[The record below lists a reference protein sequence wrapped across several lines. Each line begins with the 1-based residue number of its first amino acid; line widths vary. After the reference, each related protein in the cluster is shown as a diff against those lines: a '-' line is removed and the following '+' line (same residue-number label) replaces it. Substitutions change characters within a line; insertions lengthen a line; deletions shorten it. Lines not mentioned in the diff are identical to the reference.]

1 MFKKFSDRIYYYE
14 GEERTDRPYLYYIR
28 GDEKSAVMDA
38 GNSRSHVEGFYAA
51 LSENGLP
58 LPAYTV
64 ITHWHWDHT
73 FGLPYVQ
80 GETVASALTNRK
92 LREVM
97 AWEWTPEAMENREK
111 TGEDIAFCNRC
122 IRLEYE
128 DLHEIRVVSAGREVA
143 DRQTIDLGGAHL
155 ELFAADSPHSRDS
168 LYVYIPEEKVL
179 AVGDAACED
188 FYDHDGQ
195 YDPEK
200 LRALLALWEPLQIS
214 FFLPGHSAPE
224 EREGMEAYLR
234 QILYTIER

>member
-1 MFKKFSDRIYYYE
+1 MLKKFSDRIYYYE

-28 GDEKSAVMDA
+28 GDEKSAVIDA
-38 GNSRSHVEGFYAA
+38 GNSQRHVQQFYQA
-51 LSENGLP
+51 LSGNGLP
-58 LPAYTV
+58 LPVYTI

-97 AWEWTPEAMENREK
+97 EWEWTPEAMEGRER
-111 TGEDIAFCNRC
+111 TGQDIAFCNQC

-128 DLHEIRVVSAGREVA
+128 NLNEIHVIPAGQEVA
-143 DRQTIDLGGAHL
+143 DRKTIDLGGVRL

-168 LYVYIPEEKVL
+168 LYIYIPEEKAL
-179 AVGDAACED
+179 AVGDATCED
-188 FYDHDGQ
+188 FYDNDGK

-200 LRALLALWEPLQIS
+200 LRALLAFFEPLDFS
-214 FFLPGHSAPE
+214 FFLLGHSAPE
-224 EREGMEAYLR
+224 EREGMSGYLH
-234 QILYTIER
+234 QILNTIER